1 MHLVIDI
8 GNSLV
13 KSALFEGDRMLLKST
28 APALSVQTIEQLVG
42 HRRVDAAI
50 VSTVRGDNG
59 HQQVLSGLGFPW
71 LIMNSAT
78 PVPVTNLY
86 QSPETLGLDR
96 LAAAIGAK
104 GFFPQSDVLVIC
116 AGTCL
121 TFDFINQRNEYLG
134 GSIAPGLEMRL
145 KALNHYTGRL
155 PLEAPVMEEV
165 PLTGRTTREA
175 ILSGVMHG
183 MVAETDGVISEYRRR
198 HPDLEVVFSGGDI
211 IFFDKK
217 LKNRIFAIENIVLH
231 GLNKILKH
239 NEQNL
244 L

>member
-1 MHLVIDI
+1 MQLVIDI

-13 KSALFEGDRMLLKST
+13 KTALFEGDRMLLKST
-28 APALSVQTIEQLVG
+28 APVLSAQAIEDLLG
-42 HRRVDAAI
+42 GRKVDAAI
-50 VSTVRGDNG
+50 VSSVRGDNG
-59 HQQVLSGLGFPW
+59 HQQVLSGFSFPW
-71 LIMNSAT
+71 IIMNSSTA
-78 PVPVTNLY
+78 VPVNNLY

-104 GFFPQSDVLVIC
+104 GFFPENNVLVIC

-134 GSIAPGLEMRL
+134 GSISPGLEMRL

-155 PLEAPVMEEV
+155 PLEAPVVQPV
-165 PLTGRTTREA
+165 PLTGRNTREA

-183 MVAETDGVISEYRRR
+183 MMAEIDGLINQYR
-198 HPDLEVVFSGGDI
+198 HLQPDLEVVFSGGDV

-239 NEQNL
+239 NVQNL